1 MSLWPQPCFYTRHS
15 ASAVNNLEIL
25 YEDNHLLAVY
35 KPAGI
40 LTQPSGTSQE
50 NLEALCKAWIKQK
63 YGKPGN
69 VFLQAAHRL
78 DKPVSGI
85 VLFARTSKALSRLNT
100 QLRERKAKKIYHA
113 LVDKRPNPPEGLLE
127 HTLLHEEHQARI
139 VPPHTPDA
147 QVARLRYKLLESY
160 KDAYLLEIELETG
173 RYHQIRA
180 QLAAIGCPIIGD
192 ERYGSRRALPSHQIA
207 LQHSRLEIVHPVT
220 LLPLRLECSASIKSL
235 V

>member
-1 MSLWPQPCFYTRHS
+1 MSPWPQPCSYTRLS

-50 NLEALCKAWIKQK
+50 SLEALCKAWIKQK
-63 YGKPGN
+63 YDKPGN

-85 VLFARTSKALSRLNT
+85 VLFARTSKALSRLHA

-113 LVDKRPNPPEGLLE
+113 LVDNRPEPPEGILE
-127 HTLLHEEHQARI
+127 HTLLHDEHQARI
-139 VPPHTPDA
+139 VPPSTPGA
-147 QVARLRYKLLESY
+147 QDARLRYKLIEIY
-160 KDAYLLEIELETG
+160 KDSYLLEIELETG

-192 ERYGSRRALPSHQIA
+192 ERYGSLRALSGHQIA
-207 LQHSRLEIVHPVT
+207 LQHSQLEIVHPVT
-220 LLPLRLECSASIKSL
+220 LLPMKFECSASIKS
-235 V
+235 VF